1 MNQPELHK
9 KLIAAARSVPSDDRV
24 PFAFEKRIMA
34 RLAGKAPQDILSL
47 WGSALSRAA
56 ICCVVFVLLLS
67 AGSYFLPAGHGDSIP
82 QDLEQTIFA
91 AVDNNGDTVGDL

>member
-1 MNQPELHK
+1 MNQPELHR
-9 KLIAAARSVPSDDRV
+9 KLIAAARSIPVDDRV

-34 RLAGKAPQDILSL
+34 QLAGRKPVDILGL

-56 ICCVVFVLLLS
+56 ICCVVFVLVLS
-67 AGSYFLPAGHGDSIP
+67 AGAYLLPSGNPDSAP

-91 AVDNNGDTVGDL
+91 AVDTNGDSAGDL